1 MKKKMSDNVIDLS
14 KCKPTDPILRKGDL
28 VRITEEELYMGEL
41 YLEDATGI
49 VTEVL
54 QRLGEDTDAPG
65 QAVIFSVAVPDR
77 IDADLGEWD
86 LVEMRLEQVRRILG
100 PEADALRGYE
110 GAAGGV

>member
-1 MKKKMSDNVIDLS
+1 MSDNVIDLR
-14 KCKPTDPILRKGDL
+14 KCKPIDPILRKGDL
-28 VRITEEELYMGEL
+28 VRITEEELYLGEL
-41 YLEDATGI
+41 YLEDLTGI

-65 QAVIFSVAVPDR
+65 QAAIFSVAVPDR
-77 IDADLGEWD
+77 NDEDEWD

-110 GAAGGV
+110 AADGM